1 MMTTAITG
9 LGAFLGLL
17 LGSFANVVIARVP
30 EGKSVVFPPSACPQ
44 CGYHITWRDNIPV
57 LSFALLGG
65 RCRQCTQP
73 ISRRYPLVEAAMA
86 ALFALF
92 GWWCATTGDLYVL
105 PGVWTFV
112 FASVC
117 LFVIDIDTFRL
128 PNAITYPLAVA
139 MVVLMGGAA
148 LLNGESHRL
157 YPMAFGPV
165 FLAGILFVVNR
176 VYPKG
181 MGLGDVKYAVP
192 MGLALGYFGYGT
204 VIVGYFL
211 SLFVGVF
218 WGIAIMAKSGFTRRA
233 AMPFGPGLVIGAL
246 AAILV
251 GENIAQ
257 WYVGITGL

>member
-44 CGYHITWRDNIPV
+44 CGYHISWRDNIPV

-65 RCRQCTQP
+65 RCRQCAQP

-92 GWWCATTGDLYVL
+92 GWWCATTDNLYVL

-117 LFVIDIDTFRL
+117 LFVIDIDTFPSPTPSPTPL
-128 PNAITYPLAVA
+128 PWPWWCSWVGPPSSMVRATGCTRWPLAPC
-139 MVVLMGGAA
+139 
-148 LLNGESHRL
+148 SWR
-157 YPMAFGPV
+157 AF
-165 FLAGILFVVNR
+165 
-176 VYPKG
+176 
-181 MGLGDVKYAVP
+181 
-192 MGLALGYFGYGT
+192 
-204 VIVGYFL
+204 
-211 SLFVGVF
+211 SL
-218 WGIAIMAKSGFTRRA
+218 W
-233 AMPFGPGLVIGAL
+233 
-246 AAILV
+246 
-251 GENIAQ
+251 
-257 WYVGITGL
+257 